1 MSTSSRRR
9 GALII
14 GPLLA
19 LGLLLLLA
27 ALPDPLPMEQRLMA
41 AIFVL
46 AVVWWITEP
55 VPLYV
60 TGMLAAFLSSLLLGP
75 LADTF
80 GARAFDYR
88 DFLSPFASPV
98 VVLLFGGFVM
108 ARVFSKQNLDL
119 EFSRLCLARLGR
131 RPKRVLFGVMLL
143 TAGMSMWMSNTAT
156 TAIMV
161 ASMLPLVRG
170 LPRSSPI
177 ARAFLLGI
185 PFAANIG
192 GMATPIGTPPNA
204 IAIGLLADRG
214 IHLSFLS
221 WMLGAFPLSMILL
234 GIAYGLILL
243 FFRFGN
249 DEIEIELPKGDG
261 SSHRGLIYGT
271 FAVTVLLWLSDALHH
286 VPSALVALLP
296 VSVFSLAGL
305 FAKEQLR
312 DIAWDI
318 LLLIGGGLALGVG
331 IQQTGLGLSLVKAMA
346 LDSLSPTAATLVLG
360 ALMAALATLISNTA
374 SSNIILP
381 LAMTVAA
388 AAPTQ
393 MAVSVGLC
401 ASLGMAL
408 PISTPPNA
416 IAYGSERLSVKDMAK
431 VGLLITVL
439 GLLLTVVYER
449 VLFQWAPGFLP
460 GAGL

>member
-1 MSTSSRRR
+1 MSTPLNRRVS
-9 GALII
+9 LIA
-14 GPLLA
+14 GPLFALTLILI
-19 LGLLLLLA
+19 LGLV
-27 ALPDPLPMEQRLMA
+27 PEPLPVEQRLMA
-41 AIFVL
+41 GIFVL
-46 AVVWWITEP
+46 AVTWWIAEP

-60 TGMLAAFLSSLLLGP
+60 TGMMAAFLSSLLLGP
-75 LADTF
+75 LAAPL
-80 GARAFDYR
+80 GAQTFDYR

-108 ARVFSKQNLDL
+108 ARVFSKHNLDL
-119 EFSRLCLARLGR
+119 EFSRLCLARLGN
-131 RPKRVLFGVMLL
+131 RPRRVLFGVMLL

-161 ASMLPLVRG
+161 ASMLPLVRE
-170 LPRSSPI
+170 LPRSSPV

-204 IAIGLLADRG
+204 IAIGLLADQG

-221 WMLGAFPLSMILL
+221 WMLGAFPLSLILL
-234 GIAYGLILL
+234 LVAYGLILL
-243 FFRFGN
+243 FFRLG
-249 DEIEIELPKGDG
+249 DDAIEIELPKGNG
-261 SSHRGLIYGT
+261 SSHRWLIYGT
-271 FAVTVLLWLSDALHH
+271 FGVTVLLWLSDALHH
-286 VPSALVALLP
+286 IPSALVALLP
-296 VSVFSLAGL
+296 VSVFSVAGL

-312 DIAWDI
+312 DLAWDI

-331 IQQTGLGLSLVKAMA
+331 IQQTGLGLSLVQAMA
-346 LDSLSPTAATLVLG
+346 LDSLSPAMATLALG
-360 ALMAALATLISNTA
+360 ALMAGLATMISNTA

-381 LAMTVAA
+381 LVMTVAA

-416 IAYGSERLSVKDMAK
+416 IAYGSERLSVKDMAR
-431 VGLLITVL
+431 VGVLITVL
-439 GLLLTVVYER
+439 GLLLTVVYEH
-449 VLFQWAPGFLP
+449 VLFQWAPGFFP
-460 GAGL
+460 GAGP